1 MCVADATRLA
11 PRGWAL
17 ARRAGFRLC
26 VGLTVRQPSNM
37 SRLPAFAPFRI
48 RSFRFQ
54 WPADL
59 LTSWAFE
66 METLILGWYVL
77 VETNS
82 VLLLTVYGALLY
94 VGTLIAPMIGVW
106 SDRVGHRN
114 MLSAMRALYG
124 LIAATLMVLAF
135 AHLLN
140 PILVCVMATFSG
152 LVRPSDMGLRGALV
166 ADSMPADHL
175 TSAMSISRTT
185 GDTARIAG
193 ALTGAGLFA
202 AVGMGPAYIAIT
214 VFYLASA
221 ILTWLT
227 GAPSIPAHSSS
238 GDEPRLSP
246 WRDLWLGM
254 VHVWN
259 TPTLLAI
266 VWYAFLFNLAAFPLT
281 AGLLPYVARD
291 VYHID
296 QTGLGYL
303 VASIGVGALIGA
315 IALTRTSVHIPL
327 PKVMTVSA
335 VCWFVLLFIFG
346 QTTSLA
352 GGIVLLVLAGITQ
365 SITMVCHTVILLRVS
380 GQKMRGR
387 VTGVRMLAIYTLPIG
402 LLSAGALVEVVG
414 FRATVSLYTIIGLI
428 FTVLIAWRWRVSLW
442 SLRSLDTA

>member
-1 MCVADATRLA
+1 
-11 PRGWAL
+11 
-17 ARRAGFRLC
+17 
-26 VGLTVRQPSNM
+26 M

-48 RSFRFQ
+48 RAYRFQ

-82 VLLLTVYGALLY
+82 VLLLTVYGSLLY
-94 VGTLIAPMIGVW
+94 VGTLISPIIGVW

-114 MLSAMRALYG
+114 MLSSMRAAYAV
-124 LIAATLMVLAF
+124 IAAIIMVLAF

-140 PILVCVMATFSG
+140 PIVVCVMATFSG

-175 TSAMSISRTT
+175 TSAMSILRTT

-202 AVGMGPAYIAIT
+202 VVGMGSSYVAIT
-214 VFYLASA
+214 LFYSASA
-221 ILTWLT
+221 ILTWMT
-227 GAPSIPAHSSS
+227 GATVSKASVSKTYAPDD
-238 GDEPRLSP
+238 GQRLSP
-246 WRDLWLGM
+246 WRELWEGM

-266 VWYAFLFNLAAFPLT
+266 VWYAFLFNLAAFSLT
-281 AGLLPYVARD
+281 SGLLPYVARD

-327 PKVMTVSA
+327 PKVMIVSA
-335 VCWFVLLFIFG
+335 VVWFVLLFIFG
-346 QTTSLA
+346 QTTSMA

-402 LLSAGALVEVVG
+402 LLSAGVLVEVVG
-414 FRATVSLYTIIGLI
+414 FRATVSLYTVVGLI
-428 FTVLIAWRWRVSLW
+428 FTVLIAVYWRASLW
-442 SLRSLDTA
+442 RLRNLDAG

>member
-1 MCVADATRLA
+1 
-11 PRGWAL
+11 
-17 ARRAGFRLC
+17 
-26 VGLTVRQPSNM
+26 
-37 SRLPAFAPFRI
+37 
-48 RSFRFQ
+48 
-54 WPADL
+54 
-59 LTSWAFE
+59 
-66 METLILGWYVL
+66 
-77 VETNS
+77 
-82 VLLLTVYGALLY
+82 VLLLTVYGSLLY
-94 VGTLIAPMIGVW
+94 VGTLISPIIGVW

-114 MLSAMRALYG
+114 MLSSMRSAYAV
-124 LIAATLMVLAF
+124 IAAIIMVLAF
-135 AHLLN
+135 AGLLN

-175 TSAMSISRTT
+175 TSAMSILRTT

-202 AVGMGPAYIAIT
+202 VVGMGPSYIAIT
-214 VFYLASA
+214 LFYSASA
-221 ILTWLT
+221 VLTWMT
-227 GAPSIPAHSSS
+227 GTTVSKVHVPDDGPC
-238 GDEPRLSP
+238 LSP
-246 WRDLWLGM
+246 WRELWEGM
-254 VHVWN
+254 VYVWN

-266 VWYAFLFNLAAFPLT
+266 VWYAFLFNLAAFSLT
-281 AGLLPYVARD
+281 SGLLPYVARD

-327 PKVMTVSA
+327 PKVMIVSA
-335 VCWFVLLFIFG
+335 VVWFILLFIFG
-346 QTTSLA
+346 QTTNMAS
-352 GGIVLLVLAGITQ
+352 GIVLLILAGITQ

-414 FRATVSLYTIIGLI
+414 FRATVSLYTIVGLI
-428 FTVLIAWRWRVSLW
+428 FTVLIAVYWRASLW
-442 SLRSLDTA
+442 RLRNLDAP

>member
-1 MCVADATRLA
+1 
-11 PRGWAL
+11 
-17 ARRAGFRLC
+17 
-26 VGLTVRQPSNM
+26 M

-48 RSFRFQ
+48 RAYRFQ

-82 VLLLTVYGALLY
+82 VLLLTVYGSLLY
-94 VGTLIAPMIGVW
+94 VGTLISPMIGVW

-114 MLSAMRALYG
+114 MLASMRAAYAV
-124 LIAATLMVLAF
+124 IAAIIMVLAF
-135 AHLLN
+135 TRVLN

-175 TSAMSISRTT
+175 TSAMSILRTT

-202 AVGMGPAYIAIT
+202 VVGMGPSYVAIT
-214 VFYLASA
+214 LFYSASA
-221 ILTWLT
+221 ILTWMT
-227 GAPSIPAHSSS
+227 GTTVSKTHAPDD
-238 GDEPRLSP
+238 GPRLSP
-246 WRDLWLGM
+246 WRELWEGM

-266 VWYAFLFNLAAFPLT
+266 VWYAFLFNLAAFSLT
-281 AGLLPYVARD
+281 SGLLPYVARD

-315 IALTRTSVHIPL
+315 IALTRTSVHIAL
-327 PKVMTVSA
+327 PKVMIVSA
-335 VCWFVLLFIFG
+335 VVWFVLLFIFG
-346 QTTSLA
+346 QTTNMA

-402 LLSAGALVEVVG
+402 LLSAGVLVEVVG
-414 FRATVSLYTIIGLI
+414 FRATVSLYTIVGLI
-428 FTVLIAWRWRVSLW
+428 FTVLIAMYWRNSLW
-442 SLRSLDTA
+442 RLRNLDAG

>member
-1 MCVADATRLA
+1 
-11 PRGWAL
+11 
-17 ARRAGFRLC
+17 
-26 VGLTVRQPSNM
+26 M

-82 VLLLTVYGALLY
+82 VLLLTVYGSLLY
-94 VGTLIAPMIGVW
+94 VGTLISPIIGVW
-106 SDRVGHRN
+106 SDRIGHRN
-114 MLSAMRALYG
+114 MLSAMRAAYTAV
-124 LIAATLMVLAF
+124 AAILMVLAF
-135 AHLLN
+135 THLLN
-140 PILVCVMATFSG
+140 PILVLVMATFSG
-152 LVRPSDMGLRGALV
+152 LVRPSDVGLRGTLV
-166 ADSMPADHL
+166 AETMPPDHL

-202 AVGMGPAYIAIT
+202 AVGMGPAYVAIT

-221 ILTWLT
+221 VLTWLT
-227 GAPSIPAHSSS
+227 GAPLVAQRT
-238 GDEPRLSP
+238 GNELKLSP
-246 WRDLWLGM
+246 WRELWMGL

-266 VWYAFLFNLAAFPLT
+266 VWYAFLFNLAAFSIT
-281 AGLLPYVARD
+281 GGLLPYVARD

-303 VASIGVGALIGA
+303 VASIGVGALTGA
-315 IALTRTSVHIPL
+315 IVLTRTSVNIPL
-327 PKVMTVSA
+327 PKVMTVAA
-335 VCWFVLLFIFG
+335 VVWFVLLFLFA
-346 QTTSLA
+346 QTTSVI
-352 GGIVLLVLAGITQ
+352 GGVVLLVLCGFAQ
-365 SITMVCHTVILLRVS
+365 SLAMVCHTVILLRAT
-380 GQKMRGR
+380 GQKLRGR

-402 LLSAGALVEVVG
+402 LLSAGALVEVIG
-414 FRATVSLYTIIGLI
+414 FRATVSIYSVTGLI
-428 FTVLIAWRWRVSLW
+428 FTLLIAVRWRASLW
-442 SLRSLDTA
+442 RLQKIDAD

>member
-1 MCVADATRLA
+1 MCAADATRPA
-11 PRGWAL
+11 GPL
-17 ARRAGFRLC
+17 ARACHSRYPWDA
-26 VGLTVRQPSNM
+26 TVRQPSLM

-77 VETNS
+77 VTTNS

-94 VGTLIAPMIGVW
+94 VGTLISPMIGVW

-114 MLSAMRALYG
+114 MLSAMRALYAA
-124 LIAATLMVLAF
+124 IAAILMILAF
-135 AHLLN
+135 THLLN

-152 LVRPSDMGLRGALV
+152 LVRPSDMGLRGTLV
-166 ADSMPADHL
+166 AETMPPDHL
-175 TSAMSISRTT
+175 TSAMGISRTT

-214 VFYLASA
+214 IFYAASA
-221 ILTWLT
+221 VLTWLT
-227 GAPSIPAHSSS
+227 GAPLTAHKAA
-238 GDEPRLSP
+238 DEPQVSP
-246 WRDLWLGM
+246 WHDLWLGM

-303 VASIGVGALIGA
+303 VASIGIGALIGA
-315 IALTRTSVHIPL
+315 IALTRTSIHIPL
-327 PKVMTVSA
+327 PKVMIVSA
-335 VCWFVLLFIFG
+335 VCWFILLFAFG
-346 QTTSLA
+346 QTTGVMS
-352 GGIVLLVLAGITQ
+352 GVVLLVMAGITQ
-365 SITMVCHTVILLRVS
+365 SITMVCHTVILLRAS
-380 GQKMRGR
+380 GQKLRGR

-402 LLSAGALVEVVG
+402 LLSAGALVEVIG
-414 FRATVSLYTIIGLI
+414 FRATVSLYTAVGLI
-428 FTVLIAWRWRVSLW
+428 FTVLVAVYWRNSLW
-442 SLRSLDTA
+442 RLRNLDAG

>member
-1 MCVADATRLA
+1 
-11 PRGWAL
+11 
-17 ARRAGFRLC
+17 
-26 VGLTVRQPSNM
+26 
-37 SRLPAFAPFRI
+37 
-48 RSFRFQ
+48 
-54 WPADL
+54 
-59 LTSWAFE
+59 

-82 VLLLTVYGALLY
+82 VLLLTVYGSLLY
-94 VGTLIAPMIGVW
+94 VGTLISPMIGVW

-114 MLSAMRALYG
+114 MLSGMRAAYAV
-124 LIAATLMVLAF
+124 IATIIMVLAF
-135 AHLLN
+135 AGVLN

-175 TSAMSISRTT
+175 TSAMSILRTT

-202 AVGMGPAYIAIT
+202 TVGMGPSYVAIT
-214 VFYLASA
+214 LFYSASA
-221 ILTWLT
+221 ILTWMT
-227 GAPSIPAHSSS
+227 GTTVSKATVSKTHAPDD
-238 GDEPRLSP
+238 GPRLSP
-246 WRDLWLGM
+246 WRELWEGM

-266 VWYAFLFNLAAFPLT
+266 VWYAFLFNLAAFSLT
-281 AGLLPYVARD
+281 SGLLPYVARD

-327 PKVMTVSA
+327 PKVMIVSS
-335 VCWFVLLFIFG
+335 VVWFVLLFIFG
-346 QTTSLA
+346 QTTNMIS
-352 GGIVLLVLAGITQ
+352 GIVLLVLAGITQ

-402 LLSAGALVEVVG
+402 LLSAGVLVEVIG
-414 FRATVSLYTIIGLI
+414 FRATVSLYTIVGLI
-428 FTVLIAWRWRVSLW
+428 FTVLIAVYWRNSLW
-442 SLRSLDTA
+442 RLRNLDAA